1 MDASYSNNVTATAG
15 GGQSA
20 VATITATTTRVA
32 TVATAGDSV
41 TLPKAAPGLRYTIM
55 NKAAANSMNV
65 FPFLGD
71 TINAL
76 SVNAAF
82 ALAATKS
89 ADFICTGAGQ
99 WDTLPIV
106 P

>member
-1 MDASYSNNVTATAG
+1 MDESYTNGVTAVAG

-20 VATITATTTRVA
+20 VSNITATVTRVT
-32 TVATAGDSV
+32 TVATAGDSL
-41 TLPKAAPGLRYTIM
+41 TLPKAAPGLRYKVI

-71 TINAL
+71 AINAL
-76 SVNAAF
+76 GANAAF

-89 ADFICTGAGQ
+89 VEFISCASGV
-99 WDTLPIV
+99 WDTFPIA

>member
-1 MDASYSNNVTATAG
+1 MDDSFSNNVTAVAG

-20 VATITATTTRVA
+20 IANITATTTRVS
-32 TVATAGDSV
+32 TVATANDSL
-41 TLPKAAPGLRYTIM
+41 TLPKATGGLRYKVI
-55 NKAAANSMNV
+55 NKGANSMNV

-71 TINAL
+71 QINVL
-76 SVNAAF
+76 GVNTAF

-89 ADFICTGAGQ
+89 VDFISTGSGQ
-99 WDTLPIV
+99 WDTFPIV